1 MKIKGCLKT
10 LLVFAAGYAAGSI
23 VMKLMDNRTMEQ
35 KIQDAVEEELA
46 KLELNKK
53 EIAEEPSND
62 AAIVDDDSD
71 SDSDSDI
78 YTPSDEE
85 AAEYDELIETYKQ
98 NIDKCVNSYVT
109 RFVYDRDEDDSD
121 TDIIIDMMAEAK
133 AKAEAEAEAEEDD
146 NPYGKPSNIP
156 VILSPDVG
164 ERLENQAHKDNYY
177 DVVEFLYFDGDG
189 IILGSGDDILTQED
203 IKKYLGFVAPSKLA
217 KLPDDGVLYVKNDK
231 YRLIIEVHV
240 TKDAYLDYQ

>member
-23 VMKLMDNRTMEQ
+23 VMKLIDNRTMEQ

-71 SDSDSDI
+71 I

-85 AAEYDELIETYKQ
+85 KVEYDEMIESYKQ

-109 RFVYDRDEDDSD
+109 RYVYDRDEDDSD

-133 AKAEAEAEAEEDD
+133 AEAEAEAEEDN

-164 ERLENQAHKDNYY
+164 ERLENQAYKDNYY

>member
-46 KLELNKK
+46 KLELNEK

-71 SDSDSDI
+71 I

-85 AAEYDELIETYKQ
+85 KVEYDEMIESYKQ

-109 RFVYDRDEDDSD
+109 RYVYDRDEDDSD

-133 AKAEAEAEAEEDD
+133 AEAEAEAEEDN

-164 ERLENQAHKDNYY
+164 ERLENQAYKDNYY

>member
-71 SDSDSDI
+71 I
-78 YTPSDEE
+78 YAPSDEE
-85 AAEYDELIETYKQ
+85 KVEYDEMIESYKR

-133 AKAEAEAEAEEDD
+133 AEAEAEAEAEEDN
-146 NPYGKPSNIP
+146 NPYGKPASVP
-156 VILSPDVG
+156 VILPPDVG

-189 IILGSGDDILTQED
+189 VILGSEDDVLTQED
-203 IKKYLGFVAPSKLA
+203 IKKYLGFVAPKKLA
-217 KLPDDGVLYVKNDK
+217 TLPDDGVLYVKNDK
-231 YRLIIEVHV
+231 YKLIIEIHV
-240 TKDAYLDYQ
+240 TKDAYSDYQ

>member
-53 EIAEEPSND
+53 EINEYDEEVTTTEETTTND
-62 AAIVDDDSD
+62 
-71 SDSDSDI
+71 DSDI

-133 AKAEAEAEAEEDD
+133 AKAKAEAEAEEND
-146 NPYGKPSNIP
+146 NPYGKPSTVP
-156 VILSPDVG
+156 VILPPDVG

-189 IILGSGDDILTQED
+189 TILGSDDDILTQED
-203 IKKYLGFVAPSKLA
+203 IKNYLGFVAPKKLA
-217 KLPDDGVLYVKNDK
+217 TLPDDGTLYVKNDK
-231 YRLIIEVHV
+231 YKLIIEIHV
-240 TKDAYLDYQ
+240 TKDAYSDYQ

>member
-35 KIQDAVEEELA
+35 KIQDAVEEELR
-46 KLELNKK
+46 KLEINEDNEEVTTTE
-53 EIAEEPSND
+53 EITTND
-62 AAIVDDDSD
+62 
-71 SDSDSDI
+71 DSDI
-78 YTPSDEE
+78 YAPSDEE
-85 AAEYDELIETYKQ
+85 KVEYDEMIDSYKR
-98 NIDKCVNSYVT
+98 NIDKCVNNYVT

-133 AKAEAEAEAEEDD
+133 AEAEAVTKQEA
-146 NPYGKPSNIP
+146 NSPYGKPSTVP
-156 VILSPDVG
+156 VILPPDVG

-189 IILGSGDDILTQED
+189 TILGSDDDVLTQED
-203 IKKYLGFVAPSKLA
+203 IKNYLGFVAPKKLA
-217 KLPDDGVLYVKNDK
+217 TLPDDGTLYVKNDK
-231 YRLIIEVHV
+231 YKLIIEIHV
-240 TKDAYLDYQ
+240 TKDAYSDYQ

>member
-46 KLELNKK
+46 KLELNEDNEEVTTTE
-53 EIAEEPSND
+53 EITTND
-62 AAIVDDDSD
+62 
-71 SDSDSDI
+71 DSDI
-78 YTPSDEE
+78 YAPSDEE
-85 AAEYDELIETYKQ
+85 KVEYDEMIESYKR

-133 AKAEAEAEAEEDD
+133 AEAEAEAEEDN
-146 NPYGKPSNIP
+146 NPYGKPASVP
-156 VILSPDVG
+156 VILPPDVG

-189 IILGSGDDILTQED
+189 VILGSEDDVLTQED
-203 IKKYLGFVAPSKLA
+203 IKKYLGFVAPKKLA
-217 KLPDDGVLYVKNDK
+217 TLPDDGVLYVKNDK
-231 YRLIIEVHV
+231 YKLIIEIHV
-240 TKDAYLDYQ
+240 TKDAYSDYQ

>member
-1 MKIKGCLKT
+1 MRIKGCLKT

-71 SDSDSDI
+71 I
-78 YTPSDEE
+78 YAPSDEE
-85 AAEYDELIETYKQ
+85 KVEYDEMIDSYKR
-98 NIDKCVNSYVT
+98 NIDKCVNNYVT

-133 AKAEAEAEAEEDD
+133 AEAEAEEAN
-146 NPYGKPSNIP
+146 NPYGKPSTVP
-156 VILSPDVG
+156 VILPPDIG
-164 ERLENQAHKDNYY
+164 ERLENQALKDNYY
-177 DVVEFLYFDGDG
+177 DIVEFLYFDGDG
-189 IILGSGDDILTQED
+189 TILGSDDDILTQED
-203 IKKYLGFVAPSKLA
+203 IKKYLGFVAPKKLA
-217 KLPDDGVLYVKNDK
+217 TLPDDGVLYVKNDK
-231 YRLIIEVHV
+231 YKLIIEIHV
-240 TKDAYLDYQ
+240 TKDAYSDYQ

>member
-35 KIQDAVEEELA
+35 KIQDAVEEELR
-46 KLELNKK
+46 KLEINEDNEEVTTTE
-53 EIAEEPSND
+53 EITTND
-62 AAIVDDDSD
+62 
-71 SDSDSDI
+71 DSDI
-78 YTPSDEE
+78 YAPSDEE
-85 AAEYDELIETYKQ
+85 KVEYDEMIESYKR

-133 AKAEAEAEAEEDD
+133 AEAEAEAEAEEDN
-146 NPYGKPSNIP
+146 NPYGKPASVP
-156 VILSPDVG
+156 VILPPDVG

-189 IILGSGDDILTQED
+189 VILGSEDDVLTQED
-203 IKKYLGFVAPSKLA
+203 IKKYLGFVAPKKLA
-217 KLPDDGVLYVKNDK
+217 TLPDDGVLYVKNDK
-231 YRLIIEVHV
+231 YKLIIEIHV
-240 TKDAYLDYQ
+240 TKDAYSDYQ

>member
-46 KLELNKK
+46 KLELNEDNEEVTTTE
-53 EIAEEPSND
+53 EITTND
-62 AAIVDDDSD
+62 
-71 SDSDSDI
+71 DSDI
-78 YTPSDEE
+78 YAPSDEE
-85 AAEYDELIETYKQ
+85 KVEYDEMIESYKR

-133 AKAEAEAEAEEDD
+133 AEAEAEAEAEEDN
-146 NPYGKPSNIP
+146 NPYGKPASVP
-156 VILSPDVG
+156 VILPPDVG

-189 IILGSGDDILTQED
+189 VILGSEDDVLTQED
-203 IKKYLGFVAPSKLA
+203 IKKYLGFVAPKKLA
-217 KLPDDGVLYVKNDK
+217 TLPDDGVLYVKNDK
-231 YRLIIEVHV
+231 YKLIIEIHV
-240 TKDAYLDYQ
+240 TKDAYSDYQ

>member
-23 VMKLMDNRTMEQ
+23 VMKLIDNRTMEQ

-71 SDSDSDI
+71 I

-85 AAEYDELIETYKQ
+85 AVEYDEMIESYKR

-133 AKAEAEAEAEEDD
+133 AKAKAEAEEDD

>member
-71 SDSDSDI
+71 I
-78 YTPSDEE
+78 YAPSDEE
-85 AAEYDELIETYKQ
+85 KVEYDEMIESYKR

-133 AKAEAEAEAEEDD
+133 AEAEAEAEEDN
-146 NPYGKPSNIP
+146 NPYGKPASVP
-156 VILSPDVG
+156 VILPPDVG

-189 IILGSGDDILTQED
+189 VILGSEDDVLTQED
-203 IKKYLGFVAPSKLA
+203 IKKYLGFVAPKKLA
-217 KLPDDGVLYVKNDK
+217 TLPDDGVLYVKNDK
-231 YRLIIEVHV
+231 YKLIIEIHV
-240 TKDAYLDYQ
+240 TKDAYSDYQ

>member
-1 MKIKGCLKT
+1 MRIKGCLKT

-23 VMKLMDNRTMEQ
+23 VMKLIDNRTMEQ

-71 SDSDSDI
+71 I
-78 YTPSDEE
+78 YAPSDEE
-85 AAEYDELIETYKQ
+85 KVEYDEMIESYKR

-133 AKAEAEAEAEEDD
+133 VKAEAEAEAEAEEDD

>member
-1 MKIKGCLKT
+1 MRIKGCLKT

-71 SDSDSDI
+71 I
-78 YTPSDEE
+78 YAPSDEE
-85 AAEYDELIETYKQ
+85 KVEYDEMIDSYKR
-98 NIDKCVNSYVT
+98 NIDKCVNNYVT

-133 AKAEAEAEAEEDD
+133 AKAKAEAEAEEND
-146 NPYGKPSNIP
+146 NPYGKPSTVP
-156 VILSPDVG
+156 VILPPDVG

-189 IILGSGDDILTQED
+189 TILGSDDDVLTQED
-203 IKKYLGFVAPSKLA
+203 IKNYLGFVAPKKLA
-217 KLPDDGVLYVKNDK
+217 TLPDDGTLYVKNDK
-231 YRLIIEVHV
+231 YKLIIEIHV
-240 TKDAYLDYQ
+240 TKDAYSDYQ

>member
-35 KIQDAVEEELA
+35 KIQDAVEEELR
-46 KLELNKK
+46 KLEINEDNEEVTTTE
-53 EIAEEPSND
+53 EITTND
-62 AAIVDDDSD
+62 
-71 SDSDSDI
+71 DSDI
-78 YTPSDEE
+78 YAPSDEE
-85 AAEYDELIETYKQ
+85 KVEYDEMIESYKR

-133 AKAEAEAEAEEDD
+133 AEAEAEAEEDN
-146 NPYGKPSNIP
+146 NPYGKPASVP
-156 VILSPDVG
+156 VILPPDVG

-189 IILGSGDDILTQED
+189 VILGSEDDVLTQED
-203 IKKYLGFVAPSKLA
+203 IKKYLGFVAPKKLA
-217 KLPDDGVLYVKNDK
+217 TLPDDGVLYVKNDK

-240 TKDAYLDYQ
+240 TKDAYSDYQ

>member
-23 VMKLMDNRTMEQ
+23 VMKLIDNRTMEQ

-71 SDSDSDI
+71 I

-85 AAEYDELIETYKQ
+85 AVEYDEMIESYKR

-133 AKAEAEAEAEEDD
+133 AKAEAEEDD

>member
-35 KIQDAVEEELA
+35 KIQDAVEEELR
-46 KLELNKK
+46 KLEINEDNEEVTTTE
-53 EIAEEPSND
+53 EITTND
-62 AAIVDDDSD
+62 
-71 SDSDSDI
+71 DSDI
-78 YTPSDEE
+78 YAPSDEE
-85 AAEYDELIETYKQ
+85 KVEYDEMIESYKR

-133 AKAEAEAEAEEDD
+133 AKAEAEEDD
-146 NPYGKPSNIP
+146 NPYGKPSNVP

-189 IILGSGDDILTQED
+189 TILGSDDDVLTQED

-240 TKDAYLDYQ
+240 TKDAYSDYQ

>member
-23 VMKLMDNRTMEQ
+23 VMKLIDNRTMEQ

-71 SDSDSDI
+71 I
-78 YTPSDEE
+78 YAPSDEE
-85 AAEYDELIETYKQ
+85 KVEYDEMIESYKR

-121 TDIIIDMMAEAK
+121 TDIIIDMMAE

>member
-23 VMKLMDNRTMEQ
+23 VMKLIDNRTMEQ
-35 KIQDAVEEELA
+35 KIQDAVEEELR
-46 KLELNKK
+46 KLEIN
-53 EIAEEPSND
+53 EDNEEVTTTEVTTTD
-62 AAIVDDDSD
+62 
-71 SDSDSDI
+71 DSDI
-78 YTPSDEE
+78 YAPSDEE
-85 AAEYDELIETYKQ
+85 VAEYDELIESYKQ

-133 AKAEAEAEAEEDD
+133 AKAETEAEEND
-146 NPYGKPSNIP
+146 NPYGKPSTVP
-156 VILSPDVG
+156 VILPPDVG

-189 IILGSGDDILTQED
+189 TILGSDDDILTQED
-203 IKKYLGFVAPSKLA
+203 IKNYLGFVAPKKLA
-217 KLPDDGVLYVKNDK
+217 TLPDDGTLYVKNDK
-231 YRLIIEVHV
+231 YKLIIEIHV
-240 TKDAYLDYQ
+240 TKDAYSDYQ

>member
-23 VMKLMDNRTMEQ
+23 VMKLIDNRTMEQ
-35 KIQDAVEEELA
+35 KIQDAVEEELR
-46 KLELNKK
+46 KLEINEDIEEETTTE
-53 EIAEEPSND
+53 EITTND
-62 AAIVDDDSD
+62 
-71 SDSDSDI
+71 DSDI

-85 AAEYDELIETYKQ
+85 KVEYDEMIESYKR

-133 AKAEAEAEAEEDD
+133 SEAEAEAEENN
-146 NPYGKPSNIP
+146 NPYGKPSTVP
-156 VILSPDVG
+156 VILPPDVG

-189 IILGSGDDILTQED
+189 TILGSDDDILTQED
-203 IKKYLGFVAPSKLA
+203 IKNYLGFVAPKKLA
-217 KLPDDGVLYVKNDK
+217 TLPDDGTLYVKNDK
-231 YRLIIEVHV
+231 YKLIIEIHV
-240 TKDAYLDYQ
+240 TKDAYSDYQ

>member
-35 KIQDAVEEELA
+35 KIQDAVEEELR
-46 KLELNKK
+46 KLETNEDNEEVTTTE
-53 EIAEEPSND
+53 EITTND
-62 AAIVDDDSD
+62 
-71 SDSDSDI
+71 DSDI

-85 AAEYDELIETYKQ
+85 KVEYDEMIDSYKR
-98 NIDKCVNSYVT
+98 NIDKCVNNYVT

-133 AKAEAEAEAEEDD
+133 AEAEAVTKQEAN
-146 NPYGKPSNIP
+146 NPYGKPSTVP
-156 VILSPDVG
+156 VILPPDVG

-189 IILGSGDDILTQED
+189 TILGSDDDVLTQED
-203 IKKYLGFVAPSKLA
+203 IKNYLGFVAPKKLA
-217 KLPDDGVLYVKNDK
+217 TLPDDGTLYVKNDK
-231 YRLIIEVHV
+231 YKLIIEIHV
-240 TKDAYLDYQ
+240 TKDAYSDYQ

>member
-35 KIQDAVEEELA
+35 KIQDAVEEELR
-46 KLELNKK
+46 KLEINEDNEEVTTTE
-53 EIAEEPSND
+53 EITTND
-62 AAIVDDDSD
+62 
-71 SDSDSDI
+71 DSDI
-78 YTPSDEE
+78 YAPSDEE
-85 AAEYDELIETYKQ
+85 KVEYDEMIESYKR

-133 AKAEAEAEAEEDD
+133 AEAEAEAEEDN
-146 NPYGKPSNIP
+146 NPYGKPASVP
-156 VILSPDVG
+156 VILPPDVG

-189 IILGSGDDILTQED
+189 VILGSEDDVLTQED
-203 IKKYLGFVAPSKLA
+203 IKKYLGFVAPKKLA
-217 KLPDDGVLYVKNDK
+217 TLPDDGVLYVKNDK
-231 YRLIIEVHV
+231 YKLIIEIHV
-240 TKDAYLDYQ
+240 TKDAYSDYQ

>member
-62 AAIVDDDSD
+62 ADIVDDESY
-71 SDSDSDI
+71 I
-78 YTPSDEE
+78 PTDEE
-85 AAEYDELIETYKQ
+85 AVEYDELIETYKQ
-98 NIDKCVNSYVT
+98 NIDKCVNNYVT

-133 AKAEAEAEAEEDD
+133 AKVKAEAEAEEND

>member
-35 KIQDAVEEELA
+35 KIQDAVEEDLA
-46 KLELNKK
+46 KLEINEDNEEVTTTE
-53 EIAEEPSND
+53 EITTND
-62 AAIVDDDSD
+62 
-71 SDSDSDI
+71 DSDI
-78 YTPSDEE
+78 YAPSDEE
-85 AAEYDELIETYKQ
+85 KVEYDEMIESYKR

-133 AKAEAEAEAEEDD
+133 AEAEAEAEEDN
-146 NPYGKPSNIP
+146 NPYGKPASVP
-156 VILSPDVG
+156 VILPPDVG

-189 IILGSGDDILTQED
+189 VILGSEDDVLTQED
-203 IKKYLGFVAPSKLA
+203 IKKYLGFVAPKKLA
-217 KLPDDGVLYVKNDK
+217 TLPDDGVLYVKNDK
-231 YRLIIEVHV
+231 YKLIIEIHV
-240 TKDAYLDYQ
+240 TKDAYSDYQ

>member
-23 VMKLMDNRTMEQ
+23 VMKLIDNRTMEQ

-46 KLELNKK
+46 KLEIN
-53 EIAEEPSND
+53 EDNEEVTTTEVTTTEATTTD
-62 AAIVDDDSD
+62 
-71 SDSDSDI
+71 DSDI

-85 AAEYDELIETYKQ
+85 QVEYNELIESYKR

-133 AKAEAEAEAEEDD
+133 AEAESEAEEND
-146 NPYGKPSNIP
+146 NPYGKPSTVP

-189 IILGSGDDILTQED
+189 TILGSDDDILTQED
-203 IKKYLGFVAPSKLA
+203 IKNYLGFVAPKKLA
-217 KLPDDGVLYVKNDK
+217 TLPDDGTLYVKNDK
-231 YRLIIEVHV
+231 YKLIIEIHV
-240 TKDAYLDYQ
+240 TKDAYSDYQ

>member
-10 LLVFAAGYAAGSI
+10 FLVFAAGYAAGSI

-71 SDSDSDI
+71 I
-78 YTPSDEE
+78 YAPSDEE
-85 AAEYDELIETYKQ
+85 KVEYDEMIESYKR

-133 AKAEAEAEAEEDD
+133 VKAEAEAEEDD

>member
-35 KIQDAVEEELA
+35 KIQDAVEEELR
-46 KLELNKK
+46 KLEINEDNEEVTTTE
-53 EIAEEPSND
+53 EITTND
-62 AAIVDDDSD
+62 
-71 SDSDSDI
+71 DSDI
-78 YTPSDEE
+78 YAPSDEE
-85 AAEYDELIETYKQ
+85 KVEYDEMIESYKR

-121 TDIIIDMMAEAK
+121 TDIIIDMMTEAKAEAK
-133 AKAEAEAEAEEDD
+133 AKAEAEEDD
-146 NPYGKPSNIP
+146 NPYGKPSNVP

-217 KLPDDGVLYVKNDK
+217 KLPDDGILYVKNDK

>member
-23 VMKLMDNRTMEQ
+23 VMKLIDNRTMEQ

-71 SDSDSDI
+71 I

-85 AAEYDELIETYKQ
+85 AVEYDEMIESYKR

-133 AKAEAEAEAEEDD
+133 AKAEAEAEEDD

>member
-1 MKIKGCLKT
+1 MRIKGCLKT

-46 KLELNKK
+46 KLEIN
-53 EIAEEPSND
+53 EDNEE
-62 AAIVDDDSD
+62 VTTTEVTTTDDSD
-71 SDSDSDI
+71 I
-78 YTPSDEE
+78 CTPSDEE
-85 AAEYDELIETYKQ
+85 AVEYDELIETYKQ
-98 NIDKCVNSYVT
+98 NIDKCVNNYVT

-133 AKAEAEAEAEEDD
+133 AKAETETEAEEND
-146 NPYGKPSNIP
+146 NPYGKPSTVP
-156 VILSPDVG
+156 VILPPDVG

-189 IILGSGDDILTQED
+189 VILGSDDDVLTQED
-203 IKKYLGFVAPSKLA
+203 IKKYLGFVAPKKLA
-217 KLPDDGVLYVKNDK
+217 TLPDDGVLYVKNDK
-231 YRLIIEVHV
+231 YKLIIEIHV
-240 TKDAYLDYQ
+240 TKDAYSDYQ